1 MAQIEDGGGNGKGK
15 SHQKKMTIRVDFT
28 PMVDMNMLL
37 ITFFMLCT
45 TMIKTQTMN
54 IALPSNN
61 TNLKEEQK
69 NQASKDDAV
78 TLILDVERNA
88 AGEVQKRDGKVIPVI
103 YYYVG
108 MPTEID
114 GEVIIS
120 DPNANNVVVQMPSG
134 KEKIVKANFDLTEG
148 GIRSFIKLRNEE
160 TIKRIDALR
169 DSIKKANFKDAAE
182 EQAKFNERA
191 KEIRNAEDIEH
202 KPVIII
208 KATDDASYGS
218 LVSILD
224 EMQINQIAK
233 YQIDNLNAVDEALL
247 KDYRSRHK

>member
-54 IALPSNN
+54 IVLPSNKE
-61 TNLKEEQK
+61 NLKQEQK
-69 NQASKDDAV
+69 NQADKEDAV
-78 TLILDVERNA
+78 TIILDAKRA
-88 AGEVQKRDGKVIPVI
+88 ANGIDVDTVNGEIVPEI
-103 YYYVG
+103 YFYEG
-108 MPTEID
+108 MPTELKS
-114 GEVIIS
+114 GEVIIA
-120 DPNANNVVVQMPSG
+120 DADAEEVIVNMPNG
-134 KEKIVKANFDLTEG
+134 KEKIVKASFDLNSDKSIRAYIEG
-148 GIRSFIKLRNEE
+148 KNSATLERLKGDRDKLANGKITQAEF
-160 TIKRIDALR
+160 
-169 DSIKKANFKDAAE
+169 DSI
-182 EQAKFNERA
+182 AKLV
-191 KEIRNAEDIEH
+191 RNAEDIQH

-208 KATDDASYGS
+208 KATDAASYGS
-218 LVSILD
+218 LVNLLD

-247 KDYRSRHK
+247 KDFRSRNK